1 MIPTPDEID
10 WFRVLEYLPFVLPIV
25 ITLVALLIVRSAIR
39 GFITIELPDDSSEAS
54 PGSQSGSAAG
64 RKGSPGRRT
73 TAVERLRELKRLR
86 DSNLISEAQYEEQQT
101 RILNDL

>member
-10 WFRVLEYLPFVLPIV
+10 WFTVLEFMPFVAPIV
-25 ITLVALLIVRSAIR
+25 ITLMVMLFVRSAIR
-39 GFITIELPDDSSEAS
+39 GFITIEAPDDS
-54 PGSQSGSAAG
+54 AG
-64 RKGSPGRRT
+64 ATGGRAGPRDGPHPDRGRRT
-73 TAVERLRELKRLR
+73 NSAERLRELKRLR